1 MSEAP
6 VWMTVSAHVQDAT
19 PIVVRLH
26 PQDDR
31 VVVLVGDSTGWPR
44 LDLYL
49 SRERLAAFRDT
60 LSGALVELDDAIR
73 TLADTDTRAT
83 HTTDT
88 TTGSAG
94 GTEDVDG
101 STPVRNAA
109 A

>member
-19 PIVVRLH
+19 PVVVRLH
-26 PQDDR
+26 PEDDG
-31 VVVLVGDSTGWPR
+31 VVVLVGDRTGWPR

-49 SRERLAAFRDT
+49 SRPVLTAFRDT
-60 LSGALVELDDAIR
+60 LSAALVELDDAVR
-73 TLADTDTRAT
+73 TLTDTSG
-83 HTTDT
+83 TDT
-88 TTGSAG
+88 TTSDSTTGSAG
-94 GTEDVDG
+94 STDDVDG